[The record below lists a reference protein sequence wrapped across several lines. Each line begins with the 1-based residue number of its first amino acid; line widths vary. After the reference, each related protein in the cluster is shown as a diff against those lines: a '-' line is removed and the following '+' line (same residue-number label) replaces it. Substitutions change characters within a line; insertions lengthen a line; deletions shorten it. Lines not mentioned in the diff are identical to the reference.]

1 MKSLGTCVAIALMS
15 CCAGFSQ
22 TAAAQTCTAFDKWF
36 TSAGVTEPDYL
47 NPQFQD
53 KNDPKNE
60 NCNFHRFSWHAFLW
74 LTDNFNGAP
83 RFTSLYSDAAIDPG
97 VATPTEHVLDGV
109 QQADSLGIVVDQNGR
124 AVYTNMY
131 INSIYRNFAISNRLY
146 TRAGMK
152 NAPPKLEFTTGA
164 LSLKAAWK
172 IVGANE
178 DTSRFY
184 TTTAKIQLLSKM
196 GNSVGIPPQPTT
208 ATVKVALV
216 GFHIAWVVQGHPEA
230 IWSTFEHVD
239 NAPDFKT
246 DQRPSQPVSDKSF
259 TFYKAGTK
267 AADCNV
273 NNASRLTIDEQTQIL
288 SPITQVCRQYQY
300 GGADADTNQPNIE
313 QLNSDILARLA
324 KRNSVWQYYREV
336 GAVWIKD
343 PVEAFHPDWSPNFDS
358 VAIRGASKLSNSVI
372 ETFTQNQVSKN
383 QCFSCHN
390 SMAVTDT
397 NDLTLTLPGK
407 EISTSHILLRKY
419 MNNPQI
425 QR

>member
-15 CCAGFSQ
+15 CCTGFSQ
-22 TAAAQTCTAFDKWF
+22 TAAAQTCTAFDTWF
-36 TSAGVTEPDYL
+36 TPAGITEPNFL

-53 KNDPKNE
+53 PSSKQNE

-74 LTDNFNGAP
+74 LTDTFNGAP
-83 RFTSLYSDAAIDPG
+83 RFNSLYSDAAIDPN
-97 VATPTEHVLDGV
+97 AAAPTEHVLDGV

-131 INSIYRNFAISNRLY
+131 INSIYRDFAISNRLY

-152 NAPPKLEFTTGA
+152 KASPKLEFTNGA

-184 TTTAKIQLLSKM
+184 TTTAKIQLLSKI
-196 GNSVGIPPQPTT
+196 GNSVGIPPQPKT

-216 GFHIAWVVQGHPEA
+216 GFHIAWVVNGHPEA

-246 DQRPSQPVSDKSF
+246 DQQPSQPVSDKSF

-267 AADCNV
+267 ASDCNV
-273 NNASRLTIDEQTQIL
+273 NNASRVTIDEKTQIL
-288 SPITQVCRQYQY
+288 TPITQVCRQYQF
-300 GGADADTNQPNIE
+300 GGADVEINQPNIE
-313 QLNSDILARLA
+313 QLNSDILARLV
-324 KRNSVWQYYREV
+324 KRNSIWQYYREV

-343 PVEAFHPDWSPNFDS
+343 PDEPFRPNWNPNVDP
-358 VAIRGASKLSNSVI
+358 APIRGAPKLSNSVI

>member
-22 TAAAQTCTAFDKWF
+22 TAAAESKCTAFDQWF
-36 TSAGVTEPDYL
+36 TASGITEPDYL

-53 KNDPKNE
+53 SNDLKNE

-74 LTDNFNGAP
+74 LTDKFNGAP
-83 RFTSLYSDAAIDPG
+83 RFDSLYSDAAIDPA
-97 VATPTEHVLDGV
+97 ATAPTEHVLDGV
-109 QQADSLGIVVDQNGR
+109 QQADSLGIVVDRNGR

-131 INSIYRNFAISNRLY
+131 IDSIYRNFAISNQLY

-152 NAPPKLEFTTGA
+152 NASPKLEFTTGA

-172 IVGANE
+172 IVGAGE

-184 TTTAKIQLLSKM
+184 TTTAKIQLLAKT
-196 GNSVGIPPQPTT
+196 GNTVGIPPQPRT

-216 GFHIAWVVQGHPEA
+216 GFHIAWVVKGHPEA

-239 NAPDFKT
+239 NAPDFKPG
-246 DQRPSQPVSDKSF
+246 QKPSQPVSDQSF

-267 AADCNV
+267 ASDCNV
-273 NNASRLTIDEQTQIL
+273 NNASRLTLDEQAQTL
-288 SPITQVCRQYQY
+288 SPVTQVCRQFKY
-300 GGADADTNQPNIE
+300 GGADSTNLANIQE
-313 QLNSDILARLA
+313 LNADILARLV
-324 KRNSVWQYYREV
+324 KSNSIWQYYREV

-343 PVEAFHPDWSPNFDS
+343 PLEPFHPDWSPNFDS
-358 VAIRGASKLSNSVI
+358 GPVRGTQMLSNSVI
-372 ETFTQNQVSKN
+372 ETFTQNQVSKH

-407 EISTSHILLRKY
+407 DISTSHILLRKY